1 MSVYVNIFIITILK
15 LITIAISAISYQ
27 VQCAYFHIFELNSND
42 FQPSDAS
49 HLLHN
54 SFLMLLSSISSPF
67 FNGILSLL
75 TTLALIWV
83 LVLTIMTFV
92 GLYKRLKP
100 KVKPRWSHFRTRFT
114 KARKPTVSGEV
125 IEEQNMNTEV

>member
-1 MSVYVNIFIITILK
+1 MNVLYVGISFTEVK
-15 LITIAISAISYQ
+15 LAINLDSCFVKSCEDLPTYGTLI
-27 VQCAYFHIFELNSND
+27 C
-42 FQPSDAS
+42 
-49 HLLHN
+49 LLHN

-75 TTLALIWV
+75 TILAIIWG